1 MNTRRNAS
9 QRLIAALATVAVGLF
24 GWAAAASGQDSPRA
38 RDLGV
43 PFEGTPGPLNAIT
56 DVAGIEVGHHT
67 IIRGEGELVVGE
79 GPVRTG
85 VTAVLPRGR
94 ASRGRVFAA
103 WFTLNGNGEMTGTTW
118 MRDRGILEGAVM
130 ITNTHS
136 VGAVH
141 EATIAWAQQN
151 LDGAGLEPARRCR
164 DLGRVPERHQRLH
177 VRQEHVFAALDSAR
191 SGPVAEGSVGGGTGM
206 RTFGF
211 KAGIGTSSRIVEA
224 GGNEYVGRCARAVE
238 FRQPEPDDRRR
249 GAGGAGDPGPHP
261 GARAVRRPP

>member
-9 QRLIAALATVAVGLF
+9 QRLIAALAAVAVGLF

-141 EATIAWAQQN
+141 EATIAWAQQEP
-151 LDGAGLEPARRCR
+151 GRAGLEPARRCR
-164 DLGRVPERHQRLH
+164 DLGRVPERHQRLSRPAGTRLRRARFGAERPGRGRFGGRWHRDAH
-177 VRQEHVFAALDSAR
+177 VRLQ
-191 SGPVAEGSVGGGTGM
+191 
-206 RTFGF
+206 
-211 KAGIGTSSRIVEA
+211 
-224 GGNEYVGRCARAVE
+224 GRDRHL
-238 FRQPEPDDRRR
+238 FPDR
-249 GAGGAGDPGPHP
+249 
-261 GARAVRRPP
+261 